1 VSVSPPSRRS
11 LLAALGPGLVFAGA
25 AVGVSHLVQSTRAG
39 ASYGLSLVAFVVFAN
54 IVKYPAFRFGAHYAA
69 ASGVS
74 LLEGYRRQG
83 RFALVL
89 YLILTLATMWTVQA
103 AVTVV
108 TAGLL
113 IHITGVSLSPL
124 ITSGLLLVFCGA
136 LLGVGQYKWL
146 DRVTKVAVAIFT
158 VATLMA
164 TLMALPKL
172 SAVSFWPDFDAWSLP
187 DVLFVAALIGW
198 MPSAIDVSVWQSL
211 WTLAKAK
218 ERGVLSYR
226 DTMLD
231 FHVGY
236 GGTVMLALCFVILGA
251 SVLSGQE
258 LEGQAGAFGAQLVQL
273 YADTLGEWSRP
284 LIATAALLVMFSTT
298 LTVLDGF
305 PRALSV
311 LFERFREPET
321 PFDERTSAPKSRR
334 GPYWV
339 AMLALA
345 GGSLGVLAFAL
356 SSLKAMVDLAT
367 TLSFLTAPILSLLN
381 HRAMTQTP
389 FSGEGQPSPL
399 LLRASLA
406 GLAIQGA
413 FALCYLWL
421 KVIAS

>member
-1 VSVSPPSRRS
+1 MSAPSSHRS
-11 LLAALGPGLVFAGA
+11 LLAALGPGLIFAGA

-39 ASYGLSLVAFVVFAN
+39 ASYGLSLLAFVLLAN
-54 IVKYPAFRFGAHYAA
+54 LVKYPAFRFGAHYAA
-69 ASGVS
+69 ASGLS

-89 YLILTLATMWTVQA
+89 YLLLTLATMWTVQA

-113 IHITGVSLSPL
+113 IHITGLSVSPILASAV
-124 ITSGLLLVFCGA
+124 LLGFCGA

-158 VATLMA
+158 VATLIA
-164 TLMALPKL
+164 TVMALPKL
-172 SAVSFWPDFDAWSLP
+172 GAISLWPDFDTWALP
-187 DVLFVAALIGW
+187 DVLFVAALVGW

-218 ERGVLSYR
+218 ERGALSYH

-231 FHVGY
+231 FHIGY
-236 GGTVMLALCFVILGA
+236 GGTVLLALCFVILGA
-251 SVLSGQE
+251 AVLSGQT

-273 YADTLGEWSRP
+273 YADTLGAWSRP
-284 LIATAALLVMFSTT
+284 LMATAALLVMFSTT

-311 LFERFREPET
+311 LVERFREPEPAFEALT
-321 PFDERTSAPKSRR
+321 PDPKSRQSA
-334 GPYWV
+334 YWI
-339 AMLALA
+339 AMLLLA

-356 SSLKAMVDLAT
+356 SSLQAMVDLAT

-389 FSGEGQPSPL
+389 FTGEGQPSKRL
-399 LLRASLA
+399 LWASLI
-406 GLAIQGA
+406 GVAIQGA

-421 KVIAS
+421 KVTAS

>member
-1 VSVSPPSRRS
+1 MSSRRS
-11 LLAALGPGLVFAGA
+11 LLAALGPGLLFAGA

-39 ASYGLSLVAFVVFAN
+39 ASYGLSLVAFVLLAN
-54 IVKYPAFRFGAHYAA
+54 VVKYPAFRFGAHYAA
-69 ASGVS
+69 ASGLS

-83 RFALVL
+83 RSALLL
-89 YLILTLATMWTVQA
+89 YLLLTLATMWTVQA

-113 IHITGVSLSPL
+113 IHITGLSISPVAA
-124 ITSGLLLVFCGA
+124 SALLLAFCGA
-136 LLGVGQYKWL
+136 LLGLGQYKWL

-158 VATLMA
+158 VATITA

-172 SAVSFWPDFDAWSLP
+172 SGIVLWPDFAAWTLP
-187 DVLFVAALIGW
+187 DILFVAALIGW

-218 ERGVLSYR
+218 ERGALSYR

-231 FHVGY
+231 FHIGY
-236 GGTVMLALCFVILGA
+236 GGTVVLALCFVILGA
-251 SVLSGQE
+251 AVLSGQE

-273 YADTLGEWSRP
+273 YADTLGAWSRP

-311 LFERFREPET
+311 LVERFSEPET
-321 PFDERTSAPKSRR
+321 PFEERSTAPSSRQNT
-334 GPYWV
+334 YWV
-339 AMLALA
+339 AMLTLG
-345 GGSLGVLAFAL
+345 GGSIGVLAFAL
-356 SSLKAMVDLAT
+356 SSLSAMVDLAT
-367 TLSFLTAPILSLLN
+367 TLSFLTAPVLSLLN
-381 HRAMTQTP
+381 HRAMTQAPIT
-389 FSGEGQPSPL
+389 GEGRPSRL
-399 LLRASLA
+399 LIRASLC
-406 GLAIQGA
+406 GVAIQGA

-421 KVIAS
+421 KVTAS

>member
-1 VSVSPPSRRS
+1 MSVTPPARRS
-11 LLAALGPGLVFAGA
+11 LLAALGPGLIFAGA

-39 ASYGLSLVAFVVFAN
+39 ATYGLSLVAFVLVAN
-54 IVKYPAFRFGAHYAA
+54 LVKYPAFRFGAHYAS

-83 RFALVL
+83 RPALVL
-89 YLILTLATMWTVQA
+89 YLLLTLATMWTVQA

-113 IHITGVSLSPL
+113 IHITGLSVSPIIASAA
-124 ITSGLLLVFCGA
+124 LLVFCGA

-164 TLMALPKL
+164 TIMAVPKL
-172 SAVSFWPDFDAWSLP
+172 SDVSLWPDFGAWSVP

-218 ERGVLSYR
+218 ERGTLSYR
-226 DTMLD
+226 DSMLD
-231 FHVGY
+231 FHIGY

-251 SVLSGQE
+251 AVLSGQE
-258 LEGQAGAFGAQLVQL
+258 LEGGAGAFGAQLVQL
-273 YADTLGEWSRP
+273 YADTLGGWSRP

-311 LFERFREPET
+311 LVERFAEPET
-321 PFDERTSAPKSRR
+321 PFEERTEGAKSRR
-334 GPYWV
+334 AYWI
-339 AMLALA
+339 AMLLLA
-345 GGSLGVLAFAL
+345 CGSLGVLAFAL

-389 FSGEGQPSPL
+389 FHGEGRPSKRL
-399 LLRASLA
+399 LQASLA
-406 GLAIQGA
+406 GVAIQGA

-421 KVIAS
+421 KVTAS

>member
-1 VSVSPPSRRS
+1 MSDTEQPRRS
-11 LLAALGPGLVFAGA
+11 LLAVLGPGLLFAGA

-39 ASYGLSLVAFVVFAN
+39 ASYGLSLVVFVVLAN
-54 IVKYPAFRFGAHYAA
+54 VVKYPAFRFGAHYAA
-69 ASGVS
+69 GSGVS

-89 YLILTLATMWTVQA
+89 YLLLTLATMWTVQA

-113 IHITGVSLSPL
+113 IHITGFGLSPL
-124 ITSGLLLVFCGA
+124 VASAVLLIFCGA
-136 LLGVGQYKWL
+136 LLGLGEYKWL

-158 VATLMA
+158 VATLAA
-164 TLMALPKL
+164 TLMALPQL
-172 SAVSFWPDFDAWSLP
+172 GVLSFWPNFETWSLP
-187 DVLFVAALIGW
+187 DVLFLAALIGW

-218 ERGVLSYR
+218 ERGALSYR

-236 GGTVMLALCFVILGA
+236 GGTVVLALCFVILGA

-258 LEGQAGAFGAQLVQL
+258 LEGGAGAFGAQLVQL
-273 YADTLGEWSRP
+273 YASTLGEWSRP

-311 LFERFREPET
+311 LVERFRGPET
-321 PFDERTSAPKSRR
+321 PFDEDPSAPKSRR
-334 GPYWV
+334 SAYWL
-339 AMLALA
+339 AMLILA
-345 GGSLGVLAFAL
+345 GGSLCVLAFAL

-389 FSGEGQPSPL
+389 LSGEAQPSRL

-421 KVIAS
+421 KVTAS